1 MNRMTRPADAAPGGM
16 GGATRMRDPSEEL
29 HDRVRRRLMN
39 AAFVLIAALI
49 ALQLRFTG
57 VHGLDWLRVVLL
69 AVAAAPLAMGVKVF
83 ELRFKL
89 ADEER
94 RRMLGEL
101 PVKTTA
107 GFAVYVL
114 LVAAVCAGNIPRLPW
129 ALLGLWCYD
138 FVSYYHDRPERIR
151 HLYAAAKILD
161 ELRGFRAPWAWA
173 LPALAFEAVRRTLAR

>member
-16 GGATRMRDPSEEL
+16 GGVTRMRDPSEAL
-29 HDRVRRRLMN
+29 HDRVRRGLMN
-39 AAFVLIAALI
+39 GAFVLVALLI
-49 ALQLRFTG
+49 TLQLKFTG
-57 VHGLDWLRVVLL
+57 VHGLDWLRVLLL

-101 PVKTTA
+101 PAKTTA
-107 GFAVYVL
+107 GFIVYVL
-114 LVAAVCAGNIPRLPW
+114 LAAVVFACNVPRLPW

-161 ELRGFRAPWAWA
+161 ELRWFRAPWVWT
-173 LPALAFEAVRRTLAR
+173 LPSLAFEVIKRVLAR